1 MFGLLDN
8 PFGDLKSYG
17 PEDNR
22 FMNSGSLIAV
32 SYEARA
38 RGVKRSMRGAE
49 AKKVRSSIHI
59 CHLSKVL
66 NRFRWWL
73 QVCPDMLLVQ
83 VPTSHGKADL
93 TIYRDASA
101 KILTVL
107 CNKFSSCTVER
118 ASIDEVYIDVSVEAA
133 KHLEENS
140 SEQFLEEAIA
150 TLTAIPSLIA
160 GDDTVEV
167 TMSRRQ
173 ISRGHNGT
181 EMTANS
187 YVSEGAA
194 SNVADDQKRDVSAWF
209 TRPPELW
216 STEDKLLVAG
226 ALVVNQ
232 LRQAVYDE
240 LGFTCSAG
248 IANNK
253 ILAKLS
259 SGMHKPN
266 KQTLAP
272 QCVVPGLMKD
282 LPCNR
287 IQGLGGK
294 LGSAIEAVYGERV
307 RTMGQILAVPQA
319 ELARHFGAETAQWLH
334 TVSRGIDHEPVVN
347 RALPI
352 SIGCSKSF
360 RSTTRLT
367 PEHVADGTV
376 LKWLKELASEL
387 QERVAIDTKI
397 NSRIPR
403 NLHAGASVKIYAEG
417 EAESLAAAQAAEKE
431 GWTAWFAEE
440 GFHLSKICAM
450 PGNATAE
457 TMARMSL
464 QMLTKA
470 IFEHPKF
477 MAAMASA
484 NSDGAA
490 SKGSVQ
496 RGNGV
501 AAASP
506 KGKGRLEGAISGS
519 LCPSPGPDT
528 DAAQLVVA
536 TSSTATNV
544 PASSSSRLLWA
555 ITGMSMGATQ
565 FQTIETG
572 AGSIKS
578 YFGKGVAVSDAD
590 AAPTEVQGHNTEVSA
605 VAGQYGLQTGR
616 EDSSKHSQPSQTQK
630 RRKIVDMFASA
641 PSVTPA
647 PTASGVYTGPVLT
660 SRGHGKDSVANER
673 ITSNKVQASVSTSHA
688 AVDGDDDE
696 VVFINSPD
704 ETVVNTSDTAPRRL
718 IDNKSSNG
726 NTNSASAA
734 CKQARTLLPSPSYEP
749 QSMGDVDSAVFLTLP
764 PEIQREIELTLRL
777 REQRTRPAQQSSKSG
792 PAPAPAAAGLR
803 AHFGGAKGKPA
814 VPQNA
819 HTRVERATVEH
830 EVRSMADVDSA
841 VFLTLP
847 PDIQR
852 EIELTMRLRQ
862 QQQRNRT
869 N

>member
-1 MFGLLDN
+1 
-8 PFGDLKSYG
+8 
-17 PEDNR
+17 
-22 FMNSGSLIAV
+22 V
-32 SYEARA
+32 
-38 RGVKRSMRGAE
+38 
-49 AKKVRSSIHI
+49 
-59 CHLSKVL
+59 
-66 NRFRWWL
+66 
-73 QVCPDMLLVQ
+73 LVQ

-93 TIYRDASA
+93 TVYRDASA

-107 CNKFSSCTVER
+107 CNKYSSCTVER
-118 ASIDEVYIDVSVEAA
+118 ASIDEVYIDVSIEAA
-133 KHLEENS
+133 KYLEENS
-140 SEQFLEEAIA
+140 SEHFLTDAIA
-150 TLTAIPSLIA
+150 TLTAVPSLIV

-167 TMSRRQ
+167 TLDRGHLR
-173 ISRGHNGT
+173 RGHNGT
-181 EMTANS
+181 EMSANS
-187 YVSEGAA
+187 YVSEGEVGAG
-194 SNVADDQKRDVSAWF
+194 DEDQKRVISAWF

-282 LPCNR
+282 LPYNR

-294 LGSAIEAVYGERV
+294 LGSAIETVYGERV
-307 RTMGQILAVPQA
+307 STMGQILAVPQP
-319 ELARHFGAETAQWLH
+319 ELAGHFGAETAQWLH
-334 TVSRGIDHEPVVN
+334 DISHGIDHEPVVD

-352 SIGCSKSF
+352 SIGCSKTF
-360 RSTTRLT
+360 RGITRLT
-367 PEHVADGTV
+367 PAHLADGRV
-376 LKWLKELASEL
+376 LKWLKELASEVH
-387 QERVAIDTKI
+387 ERVTTDTKI
-397 NSRIPR
+397 NSRVPR
-403 NLHAGASVKIYAEG
+403 SLHAGASVKIYAEG
-417 EAESLAAAQAAEKE
+417 ELEALTAHAADKDAW
-431 GWTAWFAEE
+431 GAWFAEE
-440 GFHLSKICAM
+440 GFHLSKICTM

-457 TMARMSL
+457 TMARLSL

-477 MAAMASA
+477 TAVMA
-484 NSDGAA
+484 GATTSG
-490 SKGSVQ
+490 SKCSGQ
-496 RGNGV
+496 GAYGV
-501 AAASP
+501 ASAASP
-506 KGKGRLEGAISGS
+506 LAAAGKVKPNGVVRGS
-519 LCPSPGPDT
+519 RPLFPATEQPVSP
-528 DAAQLVVA
+528 A
-536 TSSTATNV
+536 TAMLT
-544 PASSSSRLLWA
+544 SSRLLWA
-555 ITGMSMGATQ
+555 ITEMSMSAAQ

-572 AGSIKS
+572 AGSIKA
-578 YFGKGVAVSDAD
+578 YFEKRAAGSELELASEELGGSEEKTDVGGAGQLLQKGSPPKHRQPTRDQKRLKIVDVFGRTHNSKGRVEGEVPTPQVRAPTSFALGEADDVAVIEAAPVASKGVK
-590 AAPTEVQGHNTEVSA
+590 QL
-605 VAGQYGLQTGR
+605 VAGQQPAPEKTATVATP
-616 EDSSKHSQPSQTQK
+616 SKHL
-630 RRKIVDMFASA
+630 
-641 PSVTPA
+641 PA
-647 PTASGVYTGPVLT
+647 PQLRQV
-660 SRGHGKDSVANER
+660 
-673 ITSNKVQASVSTSHA
+673 
-688 AVDGDDDE
+688 
-696 VVFINSPD
+696 
-704 ETVVNTSDTAPRRL
+704 
-718 IDNKSSNG
+718 
-726 NTNSASAA
+726 
-734 CKQARTLLPSPSYEP
+734 YEP
-749 QSMGDVDSAVFLTLP
+749 QSMGDVDSVVFLTLP
-764 PEIQREIELTLRL
+764 HEIQREIELTLRL

>member
-1 MFGLLDN
+1 
-8 PFGDLKSYG
+8 
-17 PEDNR
+17 
-22 FMNSGSLIAV
+22 V
-32 SYEARA
+32 
-38 RGVKRSMRGAE
+38 V
-49 AKKVRSSIHI
+49 
-59 CHLSKVL
+59 
-66 NRFRWWL
+66 
-73 QVCPDMLLVQ
+73 LVQ

-93 TIYRDASA
+93 TVYRDASA

-107 CNKFSSCTVER
+107 CNKYSSCTVER
-118 ASIDEVYIDVSVEAA
+118 ASIDEVYIDVSIEAA

-140 SEQFLEEAIA
+140 SDHFLTDAIA
-150 TLTAIPSLIA
+150 TLTAVPSLIV

-167 TMSRRQ
+167 TLDRGHLR
-173 ISRGHNGT
+173 RGHNGT
-181 EMTANS
+181 EMSANS
-187 YVSEGAA
+187 YASEGEVGAG
-194 SNVADDQKRDVSAWF
+194 DEDQKRVISAWF
-209 TRPPELW
+209 TRPRELW

-282 LPCNR
+282 LPYNR

-294 LGSAIEAVYGERV
+294 LGSAIETVYGERV
-307 RTMGQILAVPQA
+307 STMGQILAVPQA

-334 TVSRGIDHEPVVN
+334 DISHGIDHEPVVD

-352 SIGCSKSF
+352 SIGCSKTF
-360 RSTTRLT
+360 RGITRLT
-367 PEHVADGTV
+367 PAHLADGTV
-376 LKWLKELASEL
+376 LKWLKELASEVC
-387 QERVAIDTKI
+387 ERVAADTKT
-397 NSRIPR
+397 NSRTPR
-403 NLHAGASVKIYAEG
+403 SLHAGASVKIYAEG
-417 EAESLAAAQAAEKE
+417 ELEALTAHAADKDAW
-431 GWTAWFAEE
+431 GAWFAEE

-457 TMARMSL
+457 TMARLSL

-477 MAAMASA
+477 TAAMAGATTSGSKSSGQVAYGVTSA
-484 NSDGAA
+484 TSPLA
-490 SKGSVQ
+490 
-496 RGNGV
+496 

-506 KGKGRLEGAISGS
+506 AGKVKPEGVVRGS
-519 LCPSPGPDT
+519 QPG
-528 DAAQLVVA
+528 
-536 TSSTATNV
+536 STAT
-544 PASSSSRLLWA
+544 AMLTSSRLLWA
-555 ITGMSMGATQ
+555 ITEMSMSAAQ
-565 FQTIETG
+565 FQTTETG
-572 AGSIKS
+572 AGSIKA
-578 YFGKGVAVSDAD
+578 YFEKRAAGPELEFASEELGRSEEKTEVGGAGQLLQKGSPPKHRQPTRDQKRLKIVDVFGRTHNSKGRVEGEVPTPQVEAPTSFALGEADDVAVIE
-590 AAPTEVQGHNTEVSA
+590 AAPVASEGVKQL
-605 VAGQYGLQTGR
+605 VAGQQPAPEKTATAAAP
-616 EDSSKHSQPSQTQK
+616 SKHS
-630 RRKIVDMFASA
+630 
-641 PSVTPA
+641 PA
-647 PTASGVYTGPVLT
+647 PQLRQV
-660 SRGHGKDSVANER
+660 
-673 ITSNKVQASVSTSHA
+673 
-688 AVDGDDDE
+688 
-696 VVFINSPD
+696 
-704 ETVVNTSDTAPRRL
+704 
-718 IDNKSSNG
+718 
-726 NTNSASAA
+726 
-734 CKQARTLLPSPSYEP
+734 YEP
-749 QSMGDVDSAVFLTLP
+749 QSMGEVDSAVFLTLP
-764 PEIQREIELTLRL
+764 PEIQREIEMTLRL

-803 AHFGGAKGKPA
+803 AHFGRVKSG
-814 VPQNA
+814 PQNA
-819 HTRVERATVEH
+819 GVGRATVEH

>member
-1 MFGLLDN
+1 
-8 PFGDLKSYG
+8 
-17 PEDNR
+17 
-22 FMNSGSLIAV
+22 
-32 SYEARA
+32 
-38 RGVKRSMRGAE
+38 
-49 AKKVRSSIHI
+49 
-59 CHLSKVL
+59 
-66 NRFRWWL
+66 
-73 QVCPDMLLVQ
+73 MLLVQ

-248 IANNK
+248 VANNK

-334 TVSRGIDHEPVVN
+334 TVSRGVDYEPVIN

-506 KGKGRLEGAISGS
+506 KGKGILEGAISGS
-519 LCPSPGPDT
+519 LCPSPCPDT

-544 PASSSSRLLWA
+544 PASSSSSSSSSSSRLLWA

-578 YFGKGVAVSDAD
+578 YFGKGAALSDVD
-590 AAPTEVQGHNTEVSA
+590 PAPLEILQGRSEVNAEVE
-605 VAGQYGLQTGR
+605 QTGR
-616 EDSSKHSQPSQTQK
+616 QPGREVGVKHSQPSQTQK

-641 PSVTPA
+641 PSVTCA
-647 PTASGVYTGPVLT
+647 PTASGVYTGPMLT
-660 SRGHGKDSVANER
+660 SRGHGKDPVANER
-673 ITSNKVQASVSTSHA
+673 ITSNKDQAPVSTSHA
-688 AVDGDDDE
+688 AVSGEDDE

-704 ETVVNTSDTAPRRL
+704 EAVVNTKNTAQRRL
-718 IDNKSSNG
+718 IDNKSSNA
-726 NTNSASAA
+726 NTSNASAA

-764 PEIQREIELTLRL
+764 PEIQREIEMTLRL

-792 PAPAPAAAGLR
+792 PAPAPAPAAAGLR
-803 AHFGGAKGKPA
+803 AHFGGHKGKPA

-819 HTRVERATVEH
+819 HARVERATMEH

>member
-1 MFGLLDN
+1 
-8 PFGDLKSYG
+8 
-17 PEDNR
+17 
-22 FMNSGSLIAV
+22 V
-32 SYEARA
+32 
-38 RGVKRSMRGAE
+38 V
-49 AKKVRSSIHI
+49 
-59 CHLSKVL
+59 
-66 NRFRWWL
+66 
-73 QVCPDMLLVQ
+73 LVQ

-93 TIYRDASA
+93 TVYRDASA

-107 CNKFSSCTVER
+107 CNKYSSCTVER

-140 SEQFLEEAIA
+140 SEHFLADAIA
-150 TLTAIPSLIA
+150 TLTAVPSLIV

-167 TMSRRQ
+167 TLDRGHLR
-173 ISRGHNGT
+173 RGHNGT
-181 EMTANS
+181 EMSANS
-187 YVSEGAA
+187 YASEGEVGAG
-194 SNVADDQKRDVSAWF
+194 DEDQKRVISAWF

-282 LPCNR
+282 LPYNR

-294 LGSAIEAVYGERV
+294 LGSAIETVYGERV

-334 TVSRGIDHEPVVN
+334 DISRGIDHEPVVD

-352 SIGCSKSF
+352 SIGCSKTF
-360 RSTTRLT
+360 RGITRLT
-367 PEHVADGTV
+367 PAHVADGTV
-376 LKWLKELASEL
+376 LKWLKELASEVH
-387 QERVAIDTKI
+387 ERVTTDTKT
-397 NSRIPR
+397 NSRTPR
-403 NLHAGASVKIYAEG
+403 SLHAGASVKIYAEG
-417 EAESLAAAQAAEKE
+417 ELDALTAHAADKDAW
-431 GWTAWFAEE
+431 GAWFAEE

-457 TMARMSL
+457 TMARVSL
-464 QMLTKA
+464 QMLSKA

-477 MAAMASA
+477 TAAMASA
-484 NSDGAA
+484 TTSG
-490 SKGSVQ
+490 SKSSGQVAH
-496 RGNGV
+496 GV
-501 AAASP
+501 TSATSPLAEAASP
-506 KGKGRLEGAISGS
+506 AGKVKPEGAVRGS
-519 LCPSPGPDT
+519 QRLLPSTEQPVS
-528 DAAQLVVA
+528 AA
-536 TSSTATNV
+536 TAMLT
-544 PASSSSRLLWA
+544 SSRLLWA
-555 ITGMSMGATQ
+555 ITEMSMSAAQ

-572 AGSIKS
+572 AGSIKA
-578 YFGKGVAVSDAD
+578 YFEKRAAGPELELASEELGRSEEKTEVGGAGQLLQKGSPQKHRQPTRDQKRLKKEDMFGRSHNSKGRAEGEVPTPQVEAPTSFALAEADDVAVIE
-590 AAPTEVQGHNTEVSA
+590 AAPVASEGVKLL
-605 VAGQYGLQTGR
+605 VAGQQPAPENTATVATP
-616 EDSSKHSQPSQTQK
+616 SKHS
-630 RRKIVDMFASA
+630 
-641 PSVTPA
+641 PA
-647 PTASGVYTGPVLT
+647 PQLRQV
-660 SRGHGKDSVANER
+660 
-673 ITSNKVQASVSTSHA
+673 
-688 AVDGDDDE
+688 
-696 VVFINSPD
+696 
-704 ETVVNTSDTAPRRL
+704 
-718 IDNKSSNG
+718 
-726 NTNSASAA
+726 
-734 CKQARTLLPSPSYEP
+734 YEP

-777 REQRTRPAQQSSKSG
+777 REQRNRPAQQNSKSG

-803 AHFGGAKGKPA
+803 AHFGGPKGKPA

-819 HTRVERATVEH
+819 HTTVERSTVEH